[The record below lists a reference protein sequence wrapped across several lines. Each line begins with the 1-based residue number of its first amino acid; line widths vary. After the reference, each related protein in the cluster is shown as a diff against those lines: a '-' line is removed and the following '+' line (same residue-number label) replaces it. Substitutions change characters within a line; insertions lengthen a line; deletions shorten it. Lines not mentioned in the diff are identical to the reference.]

1 MERLSIKIKTSTEKC
16 SEKKA
21 FLEKGVQKPAV
32 KIHKRY
38 LRGSLQL
45 QLKYRFSKNLKR
57 NHSIFEEV

>member
-38 LRGSLQL
+38 L
-45 QLKYRFSKNLKR
+45 
-57 NHSIFEEV
+57 